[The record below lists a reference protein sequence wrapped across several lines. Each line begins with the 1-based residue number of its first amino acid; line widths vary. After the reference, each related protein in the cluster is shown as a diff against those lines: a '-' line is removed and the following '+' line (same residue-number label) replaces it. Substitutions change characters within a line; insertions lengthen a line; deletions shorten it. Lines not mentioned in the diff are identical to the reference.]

1 MNLIRKIRLD
11 DYAQIS
17 KIIKLVFFK
26 QNNLQNGFLMSHI
39 RKNIFEKLINSS
51 KYCYVLEEDNGIK
64 AFLLAYSNTLIK
76 PTNDINKHIIN
87 SFKDKFIYIY
97 QIGVSPK
104 FQKMGLGTLLYKKL
118 FKDAKGQVIRV
129 ISSAKPYNMASEKFH
144 LSLSFKKIGLINR
157 NDGGSNYIYERT
169 EQNSR

>member
-51 KYCYVLEEDNGIK
+51 KYCYVLEEDDKIK

-118 FKDAKGQVIRV
+118 FFLTGKN
-129 ISSAKPYNMASEKFH
+129 YTFH
-144 LSLSFKKIGLINR
+144 HLLKKHRYQIFQTCKSTTDHTMKTLTSLVRIMRSHA
-157 NDGGSNYIYERT
+157 T
-169 EQNSR
+169 PAQNK